1 MNKVTAA
8 IIEKDGRILLARRKR
23 EKKWGGW
30 LEFPG
35 GKLLPGED
43 PPEGLCRELQEEFG
57 LQAEIKE
64 SLGVFKN
71 PDLQPE
77 IELWVYRVALKS
89 PPLYLADHEEII
101 WVSLEE
107 MPLQELLPL
116 DREIA
121 LFLRSLK

>member
-1 MNKVTAA
+1 MKVTAA

-23 EKKWGGW
+23 EKKGGGC

-35 GKLLPGED
+35 GKVRPGEE
-43 PPEGLCRELQEEFG
+43 PPEGLRRELLEEFG

-64 SLGVFKN
+64 SLGIFQDPKA
-71 PDLQPE
+71 QPG

-89 PPLYLADHEEII
+89 PPLYLVDHEEIV
-101 WVSLEE
+101 WVSPEE
-107 MPLQELLPL
+107 IPLAELLPL
-116 DREIA
+116 DRQIA

>member
-1 MNKVTAA
+1 MKVTAA

-23 EKKWGGW
+23 EKKDGGW

-35 GKLLPGED
+35 GKVRPGEE
-43 PPEGLCRELQEEFG
+43 PSEGLRRELQEEFG

-64 SLGVFKN
+64 SLGIFKD
-71 PDLQPE
+71 PEAQPG
-77 IELWVYRVALKS
+77 IELWVYRVVMKG

-101 WVSLEE
+101 WLFPEE
-107 MPLQELLPL
+107 IPLPELLPL
-116 DREIA
+116 DRQIA